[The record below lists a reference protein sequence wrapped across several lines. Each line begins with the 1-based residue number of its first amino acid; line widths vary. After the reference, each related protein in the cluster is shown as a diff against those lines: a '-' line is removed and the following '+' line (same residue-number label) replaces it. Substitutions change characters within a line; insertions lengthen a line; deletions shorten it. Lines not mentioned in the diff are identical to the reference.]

1 MNLVYKE
8 KGHLRTDVN
17 MQDKFDSISHK
28 FMRDASLQIGS
39 TLDGNALKK
48 KWDRLSGAV
57 EIKYALLE
65 EGANLS
71 GLPEEPSRSEKLIL
85 EMLKQKFD
93 LAKTK
98 EEQKVKD
105 AERNKKMLTHEK
117 NILAWM
123 DKKDPPIDVDVDVDE
138 TADKNEW
145 PDTVDSSIT
154 KKRRGGPAPFCS
166 PTPVNDFEVE
176 ILNVLKGDP
185 RLIDLEV
192 EERKMKIQIAAEDR
206 AHARELEMLKHIS
219 DERVSMER
227 VKADQDRA
235 KADLA
240 AATAQQFMMDFL
252 SKIALDA
259 IDCCL
264 WP

>member
-85 EMLKQKFD
+85 EMLEQKFD

-98 EEQKVKD
+98 EV
-105 AERNKKMLTHEK
+105 
-117 NILAWM
+117 
-123 DKKDPPIDVDVDVDE
+123 
-138 TADKNEW
+138 
-145 PDTVDSSIT
+145 
-154 KKRRGGPAPFCS
+154 
-166 PTPVNDFEVE
+166 
-176 ILNVLKGDP
+176 
-185 RLIDLEV
+185 
-192 EERKMKIQIAAEDR
+192 
-206 AHARELEMLKHIS
+206 
-219 DERVSMER
+219 
-227 VKADQDRA
+227 
-235 KADLA
+235 
-240 AATAQQFMMDFL
+240 
-252 SKIALDA
+252 
-259 IDCCL
+259 
-264 WP
+264 